1 MKSSNVGLPMV
12 NEEEG
17 NITRSEN
24 GGDKKG
30 FDSTLN
36 MLEPSRHSQQVL
48 LDLNELSPVDK
59 LMN

>member
-1 MKSSNVGLPMV
+1 MV

-24 GGDKKG
+24 GGDNKG

-48 LDLNELSPVDK
+48 LDLNECSPVDK